1 MGDTRKKAL
10 QSYLDRILKFIEF
23 NVSAEDE
30 FIQVAR
36 SFETSRKKLQQTE
49 QELRDKRET
58 LVKCEIE
65 RSALQVKLKHARN
78 QVDVEMKKRQRA
90 ETKLEKAERQIQL
103 IGDLLKT
110 DGQTAVP
117 LSDSV
122 LAYFGGSRV
131 STAPQTAGKR
141 LSVVDESCTSFL
153 SDISYDH
160 TEDDLDLDELGG
172 KPTKLKARERRR
184 SSLIA
189 PLLKRPRP
197 SEAAAIVAENVRETV
212 IANTALLVSDTGPFS
227 AVEAAPRRRSRK
239 SRPLSSLQDQ
249 TPALPQINE
258 EEKEMEP
265 EPPPYP
271 TRTHVYL
278 SRTMIR
284 AELCM
289 VCGQKVR
296 FGKMC
301 LKCKDCRI
309 LIHPECKDFCPK
321 VCSSALP
328 SHSTNPKNGPGVLAD
343 YAPAAPPR
351 VPSQVVQCVNE
362 IEKRGFSERGIYR
375 IPGCDRL
382 VKELKQKL
390 LQGKIKA
397 QHLAKE
403 DVHTV
408 CGALKEFFRTLQ
420 EPLLTYSLHATF
432 LDAADILDECDGRA
446 ETCQAVHDLPAPNR
460 DTLAFLILHLYRVM
474 RSPECKMD
482 KTNLSRIFGPTL
494 VGYSVPNPS
503 PLMIM
508 QDTPRQAKVM
518 SMLLSIPCAFWDQFL
533 FTNQENKDGNS
544 AKLDQ
549 ERLFRPVTSPEINSG
564 LLKASPYLT
573 QSSSKS
579 DLPKK
584 AGRFFTS
591 PNA

>member
-533 FTNQENKDGNS
+533 FTNQENKDCNS